1 MTIYELYNDLEKL
14 IKQGKG
20 DFKILDSNETSI
32 DYIEEGFIYDDKKSF
47 SYCYMSNENFED
59 KERYF
64 YDESEMNEVLKIKTM
79 VLLDCIRRV
88 QYGF

>member
-32 DYIEEGFIYDDKKSF
+32 DYIEEGFIYDNTKAF
-47 SYCYMSNENFED
+47 SYCYISND
-59 KERYF
+59 YF
-64 YDESEMNEVLKIKTM
+64 INK
-79 VLLDCIRRV
+79 
-88 QYGF
+88 